1 MKRFS
6 KSVEFVKRH
15 RKAFMVMILA
25 AVIGIGA
32 FGFVRVR
39 AKQAAVART
48 PIITTEEIKRMDLSN
63 SISITGTIAAN
74 ESQTVYSNNSGCEI
88 VSMNVAVGDYVTEGD
103 VICTLDSSDYEEE
116 IAEIEKNMS
125 IASQKSALNV
135 EQAQRSLT
143 QAQTDA
149 VTDAQRAQEKVD
161 QTVEDYNTVVDKK
174 SDAYNTYQLA
184 IQDREDKQEK
194 LSALQSKLKKAKTA
208 LSEAQETLKQAEVA
222 LAEGTGDQAAVDAAN
237 QAVQEA
243 QSEADSY
250 QSKVTEAKSA
260 VDAAEKTEESAKT
273 NYESYGDKLE
283 SAVRSYESAIE
294 SQQDTATQS
303 ERTITGKEDSLT
315 SASLDASTTNDEN
328 EKKKEEYQ
336 KLIDKCTVTAP
347 ISGVITSINI
357 EVGDEIA
364 QDNNEIC
371 VIQDNSSYKVE
382 ATVDQYDISSL
393 YEGMTAVIKTDATGD
408 VEMQGTVTFVSPTPE
423 ESGSSAGN
431 TGNSGSSTG
440 TTAYPVEISIKNAD
454 EKLRIGMTAETSV
467 LTETVSDAL
476 AVPYDCIEE
485 KENGESVIY
494 VMDSMEPKGSVSDD
508 ATGKEAKDAAGR
520 TERNRKEIVVQ
531 TGLETDYYTEIIS
544 DEITEGMKVIV
555 PNSITES
562 GKESG
567 KSDQTGIDF
576 GGGMGD
582 ERGGFGNGA
591 PKGGPGGG
599 MGGGPGM

>member
-1 MKRFS
+1 M
-6 KSVEFVKRH
+6 
-15 RKAFMVMILA
+15 
-25 AVIGIGA
+25 
-32 FGFVRVR
+32 
-39 AKQAAVART
+39 
-48 PIITTEEIKRMDLSN
+48 
-63 SISITGTIAAN
+63 
-74 ESQTVYSNNSGCEI
+74 
-88 VSMNVAVGDYVTEGD
+88 
-103 VICTLDSSDYEEE
+103 
-116 IAEIEKNMS
+116 
-125 IASQKSALNV
+125 
-135 EQAQRSLT
+135 
-143 QAQTDA
+143 
-149 VTDAQRAQEKVD
+149 
-161 QTVEDYNTVVDKK
+161 
-174 SDAYNTYQLA
+174 
-184 IQDREDKQEK
+184 
-194 LSALQSKLKKAKTA
+194 
-208 LSEAQETLKQAEVA
+208 
-222 LAEGTGDQAAVDAAN
+222 
-237 QAVQEA
+237 
-243 QSEADSY
+243 
-250 QSKVTEAKSA
+250 
-260 VDAAEKTEESAKT
+260 
-273 NYESYGDKLE
+273 
-283 SAVRSYESAIE
+283 
-294 SQQDTATQS
+294 
-303 ERTITGKEDSLT
+303 
-315 SASLDASTTNDEN
+315 
-328 EKKKEEYQ
+328 
-336 KLIDKCTVTAP
+336 
-347 ISGVITSINI
+347 ITSINI